1 MILGLISF
9 SIFIGEEIFS
19 IKNKDYFLELE
30 LTHIIIFFV
39 ALFYIMKAAWLLK
52 ILDDSRKVWDR
63 ACNMSYRSLR
73 VVSQIFVVCFSML
86 WCLCTSCASCHTL
99 HTYSHIHAHGQA
111 YDNVLEEKQACG
123 CTLSALC
130 VPVSFG

>member
-1 MILGLISF
+1 MIEFKAPHFFKIHESVMKELMILGLISF

-86 WCLCTSCASCHTL
+86 WCLCTSCASRHTL
-99 HTYSHIHAHGQA
+99 HTLLPYT
-111 YDNVLEEKQACG
+111 
-123 CTLSALC
+123 CTWPGL
-130 VPVSFG
+130 